1 MTTRDY
7 GLGTQSIK
15 SLVFKLSIPSIVAM
29 LANALY
35 NIVDRIFI
43 GHLVSEI
50 AIGGVFITMPI
61 MLVVMSFQML
71 AAVGGSTLT
80 SIALGKKDHKRAE
93 EYLNTSFLMLALI
106 ATVITLVSLI
116 FSEQILK
123 LFGTSP
129 ENHEYAKSYF
139 NMVIFGFPAQI
150 IGFGLNNFIR
160 AEGNA
165 KAAMNTVLIGVVLN
179 IVLDPLFI
187 YVFKMG
193 VTGAALATVISQYIS
208 MAWVLKFFLDKK
220 HTVSLNKKYMKLE
233 LNTVGEIVENGMA
246 QFSINIANAV
256 VNSIIV
262 IQMDRIGG
270 ALGVS
275 VLSIVSSVTSLFFM
289 PLFGINQGIQPIVG
303 YNYGAKSY
311 DRLKEAYVFG
321 TKLATSIAMV
331 VFAVIMLFPEQIS
344 LLFLKADADPQIFK
358 YVVPALRKSM
368 YASPVLGVAITGT
381 SFFSAVKRPRIA
393 MFTSLLRQ
401 LLILVPAIYIMPM
414 FFGIDGIWWA
424 YCFSDTTSFLIVFY
438 YLIKVFK
445 EVKRECLDENAYI

>member
-1 MTTRDY
+1 MTNKDY
-7 GLGTQSIK
+7 GLGSQSIK

-43 GHLVSEI
+43 GQLVSEI

-80 SIALGKKDHKRAE
+80 SIALGKKDHKQAE
-93 EYLNTSFLMLALI
+93 VYLNTSFAMLALI
-106 ATVITLVSLI
+106 AAVITVGSFI

-123 LFGTSP
+123 IFGTSP

-139 NMVIFGFPAQI
+139 NMVIYGFPAQI

-165 KAAMNTVLIGVVLN
+165 RAAMNTVLIGVVLN
-179 IVLDPLFI
+179 VILDPLFI
-187 YVFKMG
+187 HVFKMG
-193 VTGAALATVISQYIS
+193 VTGAALATVISQYVS

-220 HTVSLNKKYMKLE
+220 HTVSLDRKFMKLE
-233 LNTVGEIVENGMA
+233 YKTVVEILENGMA

-289 PLFGINQGIQPIVG
+289 PLFGINQGIQPIIG
-303 YNYGAKSY
+303 YNYGARSY

-321 TKLATSIAMV
+321 TKFATVIAV
-331 VFAVIMLFPEQIS
+331 SVFAIIMIFPDKIS
-344 LLFLKADADPQIFK
+344 LLFLKSDADPRIFE
-358 YVVPALRKSM
+358 YLVPALRKSM
-368 YASPVLGVAITGT
+368 YASPVLGMAITGT

-401 LLILVPAIYIMPM
+401 LLILVPAIYIMPI
-414 FFGIDGIWWA
+414 FFGIEGIWWA
-424 YCFSDTTSFLIVFY
+424 YCLSDMTSFLIVLY
-438 YLIKVFK
+438 YLVKVFR
-445 EVKRECLDENAYI
+445 EVKIECLDENAYI

>member
-1 MTTRDY
+1 MTKDY
-7 GLGTQSIK
+7 GLGTKSIR
-15 SLVFKLSIPSIVAM
+15 SLVFKLSIPSIIAM

-71 AAVGGSTLT
+71 ASVGGSTLT
-80 SIALGKKDHKRAE
+80 SIALGRKDHKSAE
-93 EYLNTSFLMLALI
+93 EYLNTSFAMLALI
-106 ATVITLVSLI
+106 AAIITVGSFI
-116 FSEQILK
+116 FSEQILRV
-123 LFGTSP
+123 FGTSA
-129 ENHEYAKSYF
+129 ENHQYAKNYF
-139 NMVIFGFPAQI
+139 DIVIYGFPAQI

-165 KAAMNTVLIGVVLN
+165 KSAMNTILIGVALN
-179 IVLDPLFI
+179 IILDPIFI
-187 YVFKMG
+187 YALDMG
-193 VTGAALATVISQYIS
+193 VRGAALATVISQYAS
-208 MAWVLKFFLDKK
+208 MAWVLKFFIDKK
-220 HTVSLNKKYMKLE
+220 HTVNLDTKYMKFE
-233 LNTVGEIVENGMA
+233 PKIVGEIVENGMA
-246 QFSINIANAV
+246 LFSINIANAV

-275 VLSIVSSVTSLFFM
+275 VLSIVSSVTSIFFM
-289 PLFGINQGIQPIVG
+289 PMFGINQGIQPIIG

-311 DRLKEAYVFG
+311 DRLKEAYMYGGMF
-321 TKLATSIAMV
+321 ATSIAIV
-331 VFAVIMLFPEQIS
+331 VFGIIMIFPEKIS
-344 LLFLKADADPQIFK
+344 LLFLKADADPQVFK
-358 YVVPALRKSM
+358 YLVPALRKSM
-368 YASPVLGVAITGT
+368 YASPVLGIAITGT
-381 SFFSAVKRPRIA
+381 SFFSAVRRPRIA

-401 LLILVPAIYIMPM
+401 LLILVPAVYIMPM

-424 YCFSDTTSFLIVFY
+424 YCVSDSMSFIIVFY

-445 EVKRECLDENAYI
+445 EVKMECQDPDAFI

>member
-1 MTTRDY
+1 MTNKDY
-7 GLGTQSIK
+7 GLGTESIR

-80 SIALGKKDHKRAE
+80 SIALGKKDHKQAE
-93 EYLNTSFLMLALI
+93 VYLNTSFAMLAVI
-106 ATVITLVSLI
+106 AAIITVGSLI

-123 LFGTSP
+123 IFGTSP

-139 NMVIFGFPAQI
+139 NMVIYGFPAQI

-220 HTVSLNKKYMKLE
+220 NSVSLDTKYMKLE
-233 LNTVGEIVENGMA
+233 LKTVKDILENGMA

-289 PLFGINQGIQPIVG
+289 PLFGINQGIQPIIG
-303 YNYGAKSY
+303 YNYGARSY

-321 TKLATSIAMV
+321 TKFATVIALI
-331 VFAVIMLFPEQIS
+331 VFAGIMLFPEKIS
-344 LLFLKADADPQIFK
+344 LLFLKSDADPQIFK
-358 YVVPALRKSM
+358 YLVPALRKSM
-368 YASPVLGVAITGT
+368 YASPVLGIAITGT
-381 SFFSAVKRPRIA
+381 SFFSAVRRPRIA
-393 MFTSLLRQ
+393 MLTSLLRQ
-401 LLILVPAIYIMPM
+401 LLILVPLIYIMPM
-414 FFGIDGIWWA
+414 FFEIEGIWWA
-424 YCFSDTTSFLIVFY
+424 YCVSDLTSFVIVFY

-445 EVKRECLDENAYI
+445 EVRIECLDENAYI

>member
-1 MTTRDY
+1 MTKDY
-7 GLGTQSIK
+7 GLGTKSIR
-15 SLVFKLSIPSIVAM
+15 SLVFKLSIPSIIAM

-71 AAVGGSTLT
+71 ASVGGSTLT
-80 SIALGKKDHKRAE
+80 SIALGRKDHKSAE
-93 EYLNTSFLMLALI
+93 EYLNTSFAMLALI
-106 ATVITLVSLI
+106 AAIITVGSFI

-123 LFGTSP
+123 VFGTSA
-129 ENHEYAKSYF
+129 ENHQYAKNYF
-139 NMVIFGFPAQI
+139 DIVIYGFPAQI

-165 KAAMNTVLIGVVLN
+165 KSAMNTILIGVALN
-179 IVLDPLFI
+179 IILDPIFI
-187 YVFKMG
+187 YALDMG
-193 VTGAALATVISQYIS
+193 VRGAALATVISQYAS
-208 MAWVLKFFLDKK
+208 MAWVLKFFIDKK
-220 HTVSLNKKYMKLE
+220 HTVNLDTKYMKFE
-233 LNTVGEIVENGMA
+233 PKTVGEIVENGMA
-246 QFSINIANAV
+246 LFSINIANAV

-275 VLSIVSSVTSLFFM
+275 VLSIVSSVTSIFFM
-289 PLFGINQGIQPIVG
+289 PMFGINQGIQPIIG
-303 YNYGAKSY
+303 YNYGAMSY
-311 DRLKEAYVFG
+311 DRLKEAYMYGGMF
-321 TKLATSIAMV
+321 ATSIAIV
-331 VFAVIMLFPEQIS
+331 VFGIIMIFPEKIS
-344 LLFLKADADPQIFK
+344 LLFLKADADPQVFK
-358 YVVPALRKSM
+358 YLVPALRKSM
-368 YASPVLGVAITGT
+368 YASPVLGIAITGT
-381 SFFSAVKRPRIA
+381 SFFSAVRRPRIA

-401 LLILVPAIYIMPM
+401 LLILVPAVYIMPM

-424 YCFSDTTSFLIVFY
+424 YCVSDSMSFIIVFY

-445 EVKRECLDENAYI
+445 EVKMECQDPDAFI